1 MNNFY
6 ILKRRGLGRS
16 SIKAFI
22 QYCNSPIQV
31 IKNTN
36 IPQLDPS
43 DTILRW
49 GCTSAVLQGHILNK
63 ADNITIVNDKSEF
76 RFRLQVEHPHIVPNT
91 WYGSEE
97 QTITFPCIVRPQHH
111 AQGKRLYFCTNYQ
124 DLRRVFI
131 KYLDLINDGFYISEY
146 IPKVAEY
153 RVCFIQGRVAW
164 IAEKIPAN
172 PEAIAWNVA
181 QGSKFINCNWKNWPI
196 KAVEAC
202 YLAYQESGLWL
213 AGIDVMI
220 DAEGKPYILEVNSA
234 PSHTSPYRQQC
245 TAKCID
251 YYITTSKAEIPLDT
265 NYKKYLRYIHPA
277 IKGNTSD

>member
-6 ILKRRGLGRS
+6 ILKRKGLGRS

-22 QYCNSPIQV
+22 QYCKSPIKV
-31 IKNTN
+31 IKNTK
-36 IPQLDPS
+36 IPQLSLTD
-43 DTILRW
+43 IVLRW
-49 GCTSAVLQGHILNK
+49 GCTSQITHAHILNK
-63 ADNITIVNDKSEF
+63 ADNITIVNDKPEF
-76 RFRLQVEHPHIVPNT
+76 RYRLQVKHPHIIPNT
-91 WYGSEE
+91 WYSSEE
-97 QTITFPCIVRPQHH
+97 QGITYPCIVRPQHH
-111 AQGKRLYFCTNYQ
+111 AQGKRLYFCNNYD
-124 DLRRVFI
+124 DLQHVFI
-131 KYLDLINDGFYISEY
+131 RYPDLSNNGYISEY

-164 IAEKIPAN
+164 VAEKIPAN

-181 QGSKFINCNWKNWPI
+181 QGGKFINCNWKNWPI

-220 DAEGKPYILEVNSA
+220 DAKGKPYILEVNSA

-251 YYITTSKAEIPLDT
+251 YYITTSKEEIPLDT

-277 IKGNTSD
+277 IKGTTNDN

>member
-63 ADNITIVNDKSEF
+63 ADNITFVNNKTEF
-76 RFRLQVEHPHIVPNT
+76 RFKFQERFPHLVPKT
-91 WYGSEE
+91 WYSSEE
-97 QTITFPCIVRPQHH
+97 QDITYPCIIRPNHH
-111 AQGKRLYFCTNYQ
+111 AQGRHLYFCNKYD
-124 DLRRVFI
+124 DLRHVFI
-131 KYLDLINDGFYISEY
+131 RYPNLSNDGYISEY

-164 IAEKIPAN
+164 VAEKIPAN

-181 QGSKFINCNWKNWPI
+181 QGGKFINCNWKNWPI

-220 DAEGKPYILEVNSA
+220 DSEGKPYILEVNSA

-251 YYITTSKAEIPLDT
+251 YYITTSKEEIPLDT

-277 IKGNTSD
+277 IKGTTNDN